1 MVNQMKGEILKIET
15 TIKLKKLEMTVDDLT
30 KRIMKAKNKLAKS
43 IMTNEEKELYE
54 ILEGNHD

>member
-30 KRIMKAKNKLAKS
+30 KRIMKAKNKLAKP

-54 ILEGNHD
+54 ILESNHD

>member
-15 TIKLKKLEMTVDDLT
+15 AIKLKKLEMTVDDLT
-30 KRIMKAKNKLAKS
+30 KRIIKAKNKLAKP
-43 IMTNEEKELYE
+43 IMTDEEKELYG